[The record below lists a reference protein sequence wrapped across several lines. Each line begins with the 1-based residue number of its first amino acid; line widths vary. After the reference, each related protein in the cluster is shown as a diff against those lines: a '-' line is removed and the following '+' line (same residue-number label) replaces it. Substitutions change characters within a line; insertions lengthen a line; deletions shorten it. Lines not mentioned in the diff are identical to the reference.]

1 MSIKPR
7 ILMTMGTRPEIIKMA
22 PIYCEMKQMGID
34 PLLLHTGQH
43 NELAM
48 PQYEFFDIKPDFIVD
63 LKRDNNF
70 SAEKPYNAGH
80 DLSVLSSSLLQKISE
95 IIVASSPTAVMV
107 HGDTSS
113 GLMGALAAFYHQ
125 IPIAHVEAGLRSH
138 NEYNPFP
145 EEMNRIMMARL
156 ARWHFAPTQRA
167 QKNLL
172 SEGIAKEKIH
182 VVGNTI
188 IEATRLGIER
198 LPKYLQSAQSGE
210 YQFLNDIISQH
221 KEKKIVMV
229 TMHRRENQAA
239 NVMQITSAIKELL
252 EKYEDMLVVWPI
264 HPNPKIRAAIHNVIG
279 DSADNTISRLHLLK
293 PLSYPLFLWVMQ
305 HAWLVLTDSGG
316 IQEESV
322 ALQIP
327 VLILRDTTERPEV
340 VEAGIGILAG
350 TEKGSILHHVAS
362 FYRNPSKHESWQ
374 NAENPFGNGTA
385 AKRICEILLEGS
397 VANDSL
403 PKTIAE
409 S

>member
-7 ILMTMGTRPEIIKMA
+7 ILMVMGTRPEIIKMA
-22 PIYCEMKQMGID
+22 PIYCELEQRGVD

-48 PQYEFFDIKPDFIVD
+48 PQYEFFDIKPDYIVD
-63 LKRDNNF
+63 LQRNHILYP
-70 SAEKPYNAGH
+70 EKPYNAGH
-80 DLSVLSSSLLQKISE
+80 DLSTLSGDLLSKISE
-95 IIVASSPTAVMV
+95 LIVSANPSTVMV

-125 IPIAHVEAGLRSH
+125 VPIAHVEAGLRSH
-138 NEYNPFP
+138 IEYNPFP
-145 EEMNRIMMARL
+145 EEMNRVMMARL
-156 ARWHFAPTQRA
+156 ARWHFAPTERA

-172 SEGIAKEKIH
+172 AEGIVREKIH

-198 LPKYLQSAQSGE
+198 LPKYLQAAENSE
-210 YQFLNDIISQH
+210 YQFLKDIIDQH
-221 KEKKIVMV
+221 EQKKIVMV
-229 TMHRRENQAA
+229 TMHRRENQAV

-362 FYRNPSKHESWQ
+362 FYRNPSKRESWRQ
-374 NAENPFGNGTA
+374 AENPFGNGTA
-385 AKRICEILLEGS
+385 AKRICDILLAASDSAE
-397 VANDSL
+397 SL

>member
-1 MSIKPR
+1 MV
-7 ILMTMGTRPEIIKMA
+7 MGTRPEIIKMA
-22 PIYCEMKQMGID
+22 PIYYELRQRGID

-48 PQYEFFDIKPDFIVD
+48 PQYEFFDIKPDYIVD
-63 LKRDNNF
+63 LQRNHILYP
-70 SAEKPYNAGH
+70 EKPYNPGH
-80 DLSVLSSSLLQKISE
+80 DLSTLSGELLNKISE
-95 IIVASSPTAVMV
+95 LIVSASPSTVLV

-125 IPIAHVEAGLRSH
+125 VPIAHVEAGLRSH

-145 EEMNRIMMARL
+145 EEMNRVMMARL

-172 SEGIAKEKIH
+172 AEGIAKEKIH

-198 LPKYLQSAQSGE
+198 LPKYLQAAQNSE
-210 YQFLNDIISQH
+210 YQFLKDIIGQH
-221 KEKKIVMV
+221 EQKKIVMV
-229 TMHRRENQAA
+229 TMHRRENQAS

-322 ALQIP
+322 ALHIP

-362 FYRNPSKHESWQ
+362 FYRNPSKRESWRQ
-374 NAENPFGNGTA
+374 VENPFGNGTA
-385 AKRICEILLEGS
+385 AKCICEILLAGS
-397 VANDSL
+397 GSNENL
-403 PKTIAE
+403 PKTIAG